1 MEYFCPLLLHY
12 WTLSTTNRAVTFV
25 LLRLTRPEGL
35 APVLFVIL
43 FGEFVHADVVRHHG
57 A

>member
-1 MEYFCPLLLHY
+1 MNE
-12 WTLSTTNRAVTFV
+12 SRRDVRSFV
-25 LLRLTRPEGL
+25 RPEGL

>member
-1 MEYFCPLLLHY
+1 M
-12 WTLSTTNRAVTFV
+12 NRAVTFV
-25 LLRLTRPEGL
+25 RVLTRPEGF

-43 FGEFVHADVVRHHG
+43 FGEFVHADVVGHHG